1 MIGKTVQSLMDC
13 YIYDVQG
20 ATSGKIEIF
29 KNQVVKIHQAMKFN
43 EWASEEQ

>member
-1 MIGKTVQSLMDC
+1 MATKTVQSLMDT

-20 ATSGKIEIF
+20 ATSGKVEVF
-29 KNQVVKIHQAMKFN
+29 KSQVVKLHQAMKFN